1 MILLTYKIKALA
13 LVLRK
18 RNYERNNSTTISM
31 SLYIML
37 LKDNIQ
43 RVMNSLGNQSTQSSQ
58 SLQSLQSS
66 QINDSFPQ
74 LSLNFN
80 NCNNNNFV
88 DPNNTI
94 IDQNELFD
102 EIESQI
108 YSFTG
113 VGSQFNEIY
122 SQSQITKISDV
133 VVDNSPFVEIV
144 ESQVAIPNENH
155 DILQNQP
162 STKSS
167 IELSQNTELIKS
179 NTDSLTL
186 SPNNETQSFS
196 QIGII
201 ESQTQNS
208 ELCQSQSVYESAE
221 PEKLGSSPPV
231 ETCGNLPVAKPPP
244 PLIDTNKEILE
255 IRKLLIKTNKLSTI
269 TYETLDKTIIFIFKK
284 FDKLNREENK
294 SKLTSKN
301 HLSTGFLN
309 FFHIIFKCITI
320 TNARLHEIFKITI
333 NCYSINFEKFTKRDR
348 FQYDLVFQHIFDLIY
363 LNSLNGKQ
371 NLDKNRESYYK
382 RIKDHKVK
390 NKLTISDNAN
400 NLQILLYYLI
410 QLLFIIIGFQKNG
423 SILSDRF
430 FIEERLRKLLSFLIL
445 NGNTELIRVFR
456 KSRSKLI
463 DDT

>member
-1 MILLTYKIKALA
+1 
-13 LVLRK
+13 
-18 RNYERNNSTTISM
+18 M

-74 LSLNFN
+74 LSLNYN

-94 IDQNELFD
+94 IDQNELFN
-102 EIESQI
+102 EIESQV

-122 SQSQITKISDV
+122 SQSQIPKISDV
-133 VVDNSPFVEIV
+133 VVDNSPFVEIA

-155 DILQNQP
+155 DVLLNQP

-167 IELSQNTELIKS
+167 IEVSQNTELIKS
-179 NTDSLTL
+179 NTDLLTL
-186 SPNNETQSFS
+186 TPNNETQSFS
-196 QIGII
+196 QLGMI

-208 ELCQSQSVYESAE
+208 ELCQSQTVYESQITYESAE
-221 PEKLGSSPPV
+221 PEKLASSPPI

-255 IRKLLIKTNKLSTI
+255 IRKLLIKTNKLRTI
-269 TYETLDKTIIFIFKK
+269 TYETLNKTITFIFKK
-284 FDKLNREENK
+284 FDKLNKEENK

-301 HLSTGFLN
+301 HLSSGFLN

-348 FQYDLVFQHIFDLIY
+348 FQYNLVFQHIFDLIY

-371 NLDKNRESYYK
+371 NLDKYHESYYK
-382 RIKDHKVK
+382 RITNHKVK
-390 NKLTISDNAN
+390 NKLTISDNPN